1 MQLAIDQT
9 RANGFE
15 QLELGVYS
23 DNSRA
28 IPVSYTHLCRHR
40 V

>member
-23 DNSRA
+23 DNARA
-28 IPVSYTHLCRHR
+28 SSL
-40 V
+40 